1 MRQGP
6 GAREGVRS
14 PAMDGHAPVTVDDVD
29 RAARGIAG
37 QVVHTPTLRSQTLSD
52 ITGAEVWLKFENL
65 QFTSSFKDR
74 GALWRLLQLA
84 PEERARGVVA
94 MSAGNHAQGVAYH
107 ARRLGIPA
115 TIVMPLFTPNVKVA
129 GTAALG
135 ARIVLHGDSLAEAR
149 ARADELAA
157 EEGLVFVPPYDDPF
171 VVAGQGTCGL
181 ELLAD
186 APPLDVL
193 LVPVGGGGL
202 LAGIA
207 VVYAARSPSTELLGV
222 QTELYPSMV
231 DELAGRPPR
240 GPGGATIADGIAVT
254 QAGAITS
261 AIIATSTAGVLTVR
275 EDSIEDALVL
285 LLEIEKTVVEG
296 SGAAGLAAVLEDPG
310 RFHGRRVGIVL
321 SGGNVDPRL
330 LASVLLRGL
339 VRSGRLTR
347 LDVGINDVPG
357 QLSAVTHI
365 IGELGGNIIE
375 VQHQRMF
382 SEVSAKRTVLEVA
395 VETRDRSHLEQLIA
409 ALRDAGYVVER
420 ADRS

>member
-1 MRQGP
+1 
-6 GAREGVRS
+6 
-14 PAMDGHAPVTVDDVD
+14 MDGPDTVTLADVD
-29 RAARGIAG
+29 RAATGIAG
-37 QVVHTPTLRSQTLSD
+37 QVVHTPTLRSQTLSS

-74 GALWRLLQLA
+74 GALWRLLQLT
-84 PEERARGVVA
+84 PDERSRGVIA

-107 ARRLGIPA
+107 AGRLGIPA
-115 TIVMPLFTPNVKVA
+115 TIVMPRFTPNVKVA
-129 GTAALG
+129 GTEALG

-149 ARADELAA
+149 AMADQLAA
-157 EEGLVFVPPYDDPF
+157 ERGLVFVPPYDDSF
-171 VVAGQGTCGL
+171 IVAGQGTCGL

-186 APPLDVL
+186 APPLDAL

-207 VVYAARSPSTELLGV
+207 VVFAARSPATEVLGV

-231 DELAGRPPR
+231 DVLAGRPP
-240 GPGGATIADGIAVT
+240 GGAGGPTIADGIAVT

-261 AIIATSTAGVLTVR
+261 ALIASSTAGVLTVH
-275 EDSIEDALVL
+275 EDTIEDAMVM

-296 SGAAGLAAVLEDPG
+296 SGAAGLAAVLEDPD
-310 RFHGRRVGIVL
+310 RFRGRRVGIVL

-330 LASVLLRGL
+330 LSSVLLRGL

-357 QLSAVTHI
+357 QLSAVTRI
-365 IGELGGNIIE
+365 IGDLGGNIIE

-382 SEVSAKRTVLEVA
+382 SDVSAKRTVLEVA
-395 VETRDRSHLEQLIA
+395 VETRGRAHLEQLVG
-409 ALRDAGYVVER
+409 ALRDAGYVVDG
-420 ADRS
+420 ADRA